1 MLQKGILLLAIIYQ
15 KVLLM
20 IISPLSM
27 EKTFM
32 TDQFDPDV
40 KRYEETRELT
50 IGQNENYTTGCL
62 LDHEYIKNQSFII
75 D

>member
-1 MLQKGILLLAIIYQ
+1 
-15 KVLLM
+15 
-20 IISPLSM
+20 M